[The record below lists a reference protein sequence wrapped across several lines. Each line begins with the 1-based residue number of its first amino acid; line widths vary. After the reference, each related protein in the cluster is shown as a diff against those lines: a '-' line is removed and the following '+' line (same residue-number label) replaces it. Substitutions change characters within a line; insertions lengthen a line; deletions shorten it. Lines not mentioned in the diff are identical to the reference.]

1 MNFLKAP
8 AYSCCRPLF
17 KKQQWWSFLLFICGW
32 LLCSARLSYAQEG
45 RVRLLQS
52 PFGLVRDSA
61 WVVDHLNQVAISYQL
76 KQLDSCYRYADSAL
90 EMATRQQYTAGKAAT
105 YKILGNYYAFTSNK
119 YLAYRF
125 CRDARILYEAMG
137 DTAHL
142 VPVVMNQ
149 AVYYEQDSAH
159 DRAVTA
165 FRTAMALGATLKKDS
180 VYGQVLANYDFIYR
194 NDSTKRDSIKWA
206 VTKAHEIARR
216 YDDKRLLF
224 YLAIREADH
233 LLPTAGMA
241 VVSRRLDSL
250 YQEADRLRYYYL
262 AFRASRLM
270 MEYKSRLKAPD
281 SIRYYEQMVTAAGK
295 GGYNGLIMDAAD
307 KLYHYYHERHNE
319 AAATRYGGIMLT
331 SLRYIENIKA
341 QGEVDYMGYFMQD
354 QQMRQ
359 LQADFESQRQVLEG
373 KRIER
378 RNMIF
383 GIVVGAIILGGII
396 WGIAYVVRASRRTR
410 KHVREQEAIN
420 KEIREKNA
428 LLKTND
434 DFKNM
439 MISLIAHDFR
449 LPLANVL
456 DVTTLLK
463 RRTFTLE
470 EAAAL
475 IIKAETA
482 ASNTLVVFDNILRWI
497 RTQLSGFVYAP
508 EPCDPTALI
517 LAAWKGLEPL
527 AAEKRIHLV
536 VNVPSTLRVY
546 GHPEMLQF
554 VHRNLL
560 HNALKFS
567 PGGTDITVSAKRT
580 DGFVTITFSDQG
592 TGMPAEVLTRLFAF
606 NVHGAGGVQQAKG
619 AGLALIICKDFINKM
634 NGNIQA
640 GNNAGGGSSF
650 WYTLP
655 DLVKN

>member
-1 MNFLKAP
+1 MSFLKAP
-8 AYSCCRPLF
+8 AYSCCIPRY
-17 KKQQWWSFLLFICGW
+17 KKQQRWCFLLFICGW
-32 LLCSARLSYAQEG
+32 WLCSAKVSYAQEG
-45 RVRLLQS
+45 QVRLLQS
-52 PFGLVRDSA
+52 PFGIVPDSA
-61 WVVDHLNQVAISYQL
+61 WVVDKLNQVAISYQL
-76 KQLDSCYRYADSAL
+76 KQLDSCYHYADSAL
-90 EMATRQQYTAGKAAT
+90 EMATRQQYTAGRAAT
-105 YKILGNYYAFTSNK
+105 YKLLGNYYAFTSNK

-125 CRDARILYEAMG
+125 CRDARVLYEAMK

-149 AVYYEQDSAH
+149 AVYYEQDTAH
-159 DRAVTA
+159 DLAVTA
-165 FRTAMALGATLKKDS
+165 FRTAMMLGATLKKDS
-180 VYGQVLANYDFIYR
+180 VYAQVLANYEFIFR
-194 NDSTKRDSIKWA
+194 KDSTKRDSIQWA
-206 VTKAHEIARR
+206 ITKAHEIASR
-216 YDDKRLLF
+216 YQDERLLF
-224 YLAIREADH
+224 YLAMREADQ
-233 LLPTAGMA
+233 LLPAMGMT
-241 VVSRRLDSL
+241 VVEQRLDSL
-250 YQEADRLRYYYL
+250 YQVANHLGYNYF
-262 AFRASRLM
+262 AFRTSRQM
-270 MEYKSRLKAPD
+270 MEYKTRLKAAD
-281 SIRYYEQMVTAAGK
+281 SIRYYEQMVTAAQK

-307 KLYHYYHERHNE
+307 KLYHYYHQQNNQE
-319 AAATRYGGIMLT
+319 AATRYGGIMLA

-359 LQADFESQRQVLEG
+359 LQADYENQRQVLEG
-373 KRIER
+373 KQIER
-378 RNMIF
+378 RNMII
-383 GIVVGAIILGGII
+383 GIIVGAIILGGII
-396 WGIAYVVRASRRTR
+396 WGIIYVVRSSKRIR
-410 KHVREQEAIN
+410 KYAREQEAIN
-420 KEIREKNA
+420 KEIKEKNA
-428 LLKTND
+428 LLKNND

-475 IIKAETA
+475 IIKAESA

-517 LAAWKGLEPL
+517 LAAWKGLQPL
-527 AAEKRIHLV
+527 ADEKRIHLV
-536 VNVPSTLRVY
+536 VNMQPSLKVY
-546 GHPEMLQF
+546 GNPEMLQF

-567 PGGTDITVSAKRT
+567 PGGTDITVSAKQT

-592 TGMPAEVLTRLFAF
+592 TGMPAEVLARLFAF
-606 NVHGAGGVQQAKG
+606 NVHAAGGVQQAKG

-634 NGNIQA
+634 KGNIQA
-640 GNNAGGGSSF
+640 GNNASGGSSF

-655 DLVKN
+655 DPVKN